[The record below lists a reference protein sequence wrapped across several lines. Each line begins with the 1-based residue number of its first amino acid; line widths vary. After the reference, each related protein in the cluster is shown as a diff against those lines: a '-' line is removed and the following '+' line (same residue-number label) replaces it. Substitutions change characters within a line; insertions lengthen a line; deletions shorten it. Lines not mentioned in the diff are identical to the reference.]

1 MGKFNGKIKAEFTA
15 PKTWILAKGLSFI
28 TEELD
33 DEEISI
39 LQEVGANISNTGRV
53 TCKKGM
59 KTDLASV
66 PRACWTF
73 LAPWDVA
80 RAAVIHDHLY
90 AKLRWYYH
98 SEEYNKEVWTQGRT
112 IADKVFLLGMNAAEP
127 IVPAWKKHAAYRS
140 VRMFGSRPASR
151 KKDK

>member
-1 MGKFNGKIKAEFTA
+1 MGRFNNKVQAEFTP
-15 PKTWILAKGLSFI
+15 PKKWELSRQLTYRNEDMDCESLNAVKIATPAHRI
-28 TEELD
+28 T
-33 DEEISI
+33 
-39 LQEVGANISNTGRV
+39 V
-53 TCKKGM
+53 KKGFV
-59 KTDLASV
+59 TDLAST
-66 PRACWTF
+66 PKILWNI

-98 SEEYNKEVWTQGRT
+98 SEEYDKEVWTQGRA

-127 IVPAWKKHAAYRS
+127 AVPAWKKHAAYRS

-151 KKDK
+151 KKRS